1 MDPHPTITIDHY
13 NSSALSSTS
22 TKIDRNEGHC
32 SRSQQH
38 HEQQKS
44 PSFHSSSSQLFGND
58 NVGQNQ
64 PTQDTLDSTG
74 TIFNHHNIHHS
85 SPINQGKR
93 KQSHS
98 KVPVR
103 QRSVS
108 PPTTSSHLSL
118 SVDPISARRNRRK
131 SICAVLVVEPPS
143 PTREDTS
150 YSSPSNTH
158 QLGNINNEGGILVNN
173 MPDSSNYNRST
184 MEYVAAS
191 HHGGNNKH
199 HHGGGGHRKHSSTTP
214 RHSPN
219 ASQRGSKSNIA
230 SISSCLMD
238 KIQQAN
244 LCMRRKSSPAI
255 SEQLST
261 VQLGSLRGSLALAD
275 ALSSTTNN
283 PADLSSNGKHRRS
296 SKQTGYSGGSPVY
309 METSSGIVEL
319 RRKSHSNK
327 GLLEDSRR
335 LSSPSGLDKGNTTIL
350 DYEIEHIIFYLLY
363 IY

>member
-58 NVGQNQ
+58 NAGQNQ

-74 TIFNHHNIHHS
+74 TIFNYQNVHHS
-85 SPINQGKR
+85 SPINEVKR

-98 KVPVR
+98 NVPVR

-108 PPTTSSHLSL
+108 PPPTSSHLSL

-131 SICAVLVVEPPS
+131 SICAVLVAPPS
-143 PTREDTS
+143 PTREDQNLDIS

-158 QLGNINNEGGILVNN
+158 QLRNINNEGGILVNN

-199 HHGGGGHRKHSSTTP
+199 HHGGGGQRKHSSTTP

-309 METSSGIVEL
+309 METSSGMVEL

-335 LSSPSGLDKGNTTIL
+335 LSSPSGLDKGNGSNNPFFQL
-350 DYEIEHIIFYLLY
+350 
-363 IY
+363 